1 MFAPPVPNSP
11 HRDALRELSQQ
22 VREQRVL
29 LENVINPLT
38 IHLNGGDA
46 VMGLNAEWLDLS
58 PVPARLRIL
67 AQLPSLGPGA
77 FVGEVEYEDGAEI
90 DDVVVAESVRG
101 LVLMGTFFM
110 RAHATDAEH
119 RRYDAGQAFFLD
131 HGLKHGWRV
140 EGRTRSLLV
149 FTPPLPLA
157 EPITPAYEP
166 AGCSVTPDI

>member
-1 MFAPPVPNSP
+1 M
-11 HRDALRELSQQ
+11 
-22 VREQRVL
+22 

-38 IHLNGGDA
+38 INLNSGTA
-46 VMGLNAEWLDLS
+46 IMGLSAEWMDLD

-77 FVGEVEYEDGAEI
+77 FVGEVEYEDGAAI

-101 LVLMGTFFM
+101 LVLTGTFFM
-110 RAHATDAEH
+110 RSYATDAEH
-119 RRYDAGQAFFLD
+119 IRYDVGQAFFLD

-149 FTPPLPLA
+149 FTPPQPLA
-157 EPITPAYEP
+157 EPAPEP
-166 AGCSVTPDI
+166 ADDWEPTGCCVSPDVIPRAR